1 MPVNRTL
8 EAMRTH
14 SLASRNASDR
24 DLAQL
29 AGDDVRQSPP
39 IVDVNGVTA
48 YSGERAIAHAFRT
61 AEAQKLYFRTETVS
75 AGIATLVFATIAIA
89 IVLYPYFHG

>member
-14 SLASRNASDR
+14 SLARRNASDR

-29 AGDDVRQSPP
+29 AGDDVRQAVPTT
-39 IVDVNGVTA
+39 DTNGVTA
-48 YSGERAIAHAFRT
+48 YSGERAIVHMFCT
-61 AEAQKLYFRTETVS
+61 AEEQKLYFRAETIS
-75 AGIATLVFATIAIA
+75 AGIATLVFFTFSIAIP
-89 IVLYPYFHG
+89 LYYYFHA